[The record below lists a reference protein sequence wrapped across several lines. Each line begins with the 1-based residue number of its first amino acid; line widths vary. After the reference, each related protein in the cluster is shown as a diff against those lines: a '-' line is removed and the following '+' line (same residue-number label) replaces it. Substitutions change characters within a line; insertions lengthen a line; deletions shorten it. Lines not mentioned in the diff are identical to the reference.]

1 MDQITDTQKIGHSQV
16 RLTTVRE
23 LLARP
28 TYAGYV
34 EAPNWGISLRK
45 GFHEPLIDLAT
56 HERIQARLR
65 GSAVAPA
72 RKDINEDF
80 PLRGFVLCDDC
91 DQPMTSCWS
100 KGRNKHYAY
109 YLCDTP
115 NCASHRRSIPRA
127 DIEDGAEAILRSMR
141 PARQFFALA
150 RAMFTDIWNARQAEA
165 QRARAAL
172 SDQIRDIEKQIEGL
186 LDRIMEGA
194 SPTVAAAYEQRIEKL
209 ERRKLVLADQA
220 VNAAPP
226 EDRLEEL
233 IEPALTFLSNL

>member
-1 MDQITDTQKIGHSQV
+1 M

-34 EAPNWGISLRK
+34 EAPNWGVSLRK

-65 GSAVAPA
+65 GAAVAPA

-80 PLRGFVLCDDC
+80 PLRGFLLYDNC

-100 KGRNKHYAY
+100 KGRNRHYAY

-115 NCASHRRSIPRA
+115 DCASHRRSIPRA
-127 DIEDGAEAILRSMR
+127 DIEDGAEAILRSMQ

-150 RAMFTDIWNARQAEA
+150 RAMFTDIWNMRQAEA
-165 QRARAAL
+165 KRARAAL

-186 LDRIMEGA
+186 LDRIIDGA
-194 SPTVAAAYEQRIEKL
+194 SPTVAAAYGRAGNARAASPTSRTVQRAISAPQGKPQTSSTNPAADLAAFWARVAAAQKEQ
-209 ERRKLVLADQA
+209 DQ
-220 VNAAPP
+220 
-226 EDRLEEL
+226 
-233 IEPALTFLSNL
+233 